1 MDPDYFGYGPFEVYG
16 WMPYDVRLK
25 RMSLGAAYY
34 LALWDEHPE
43 QEPSLV

>member
-1 MDPDYFGYGPFEVYG
+1 MNPDYVGYGPFEMYG
-16 WMPYDVRLK
+16 WMPYPE
-25 RMSLGAAYY
+25 RMRRIALGAAYW